1 MFLQEHF
8 SDSKPAKCSYRN
20 TSPETRGAE
29 RCCGNILRTQAR
41 PRSHDT
47 RPGLAAAE
55 DFGPSVPSGTLLW
68 IGSCDPP
75 GERAV
80 RNKNSLVEMFLQE
93 HPCRSVAF
101 AL

>member
-1 MFLQEHF
+1 VEQKDAAGTLCGLRHDRDHMTRDPALLLRKISVRVFLQEHF
-8 SDSKPAKCSYRN
+8 
-20 TSPETRGAE
+20 
-29 RCCGNILRTQAR
+29 
-41 PRSHDT
+41 
-47 RPGLAAAE
+47 
-55 DFGPSVPSGTLLW
+55 FG
-68 IGSCDPP
+68 IGSCDSP